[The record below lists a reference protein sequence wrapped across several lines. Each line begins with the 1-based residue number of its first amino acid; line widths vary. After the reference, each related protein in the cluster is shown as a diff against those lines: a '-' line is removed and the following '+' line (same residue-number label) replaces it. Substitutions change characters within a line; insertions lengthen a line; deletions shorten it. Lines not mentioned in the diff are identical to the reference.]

1 MSEYFPF
8 DPEPHAPKNKAPAG
22 SCDSQFHP
30 FGDPLTYPIRQG
42 AAYEM
47 PDATI
52 AEALRMHRILGI
64 ERGVIVQS
72 TTYGN
77 DNRILLD
84 ALKTAGPGYRGCTV
98 AATLSLSDAEI
109 ERLDSAG
116 VRGARFN
123 FLSSVNLAT
132 TKDSFART
140 VDRARELGW
149 YIKIQPSEN
158 GIVDTI
164 PQIQDIDIPVVI
176 DHMGRPDI
184 IGGLASETV
193 LATTQ
198 LLKRGNFW
206 VMLSN
211 GHKFS
216 RSGAPWND
224 VVPIAQHYIET
235 APDRVLWATDWPHP
249 LSKKQ
254 PPNDGDLFDLLF
266 RYAPDA
272 ESRQKILVN
281 NPANLFGFNE
291 TGSTAR

>member
-1 MSEYFPF
+1 MSDYFPF
-8 DPEPHAPKNKAPAG
+8 DPEPRRPSNKAPAG

-30 FGDPLTYPIRQG
+30 FGDPLKYPVRQG

-52 AEALRMHRILGI
+52 DEALRMHRTLGI

-72 TTYGN
+72 TTYGS

-84 ALKTAGPGYRGCTV
+84 ALEVAGPEYRGCTV
-98 AATLSLSDAEI
+98 AASLSLSDTEI
-109 ERLDSAG
+109 ERLNSAG

-123 FLSSVNLAT
+123 FLSSVNLVTSA
-132 TKDSFART
+132 DSFSRS

-158 GIVDTI
+158 GITDALS
-164 PQIQDIDIPVVI
+164 QISDIDIPVII
-176 DHMGRPDI
+176 DHMGRPDMTN
-184 IGGLASETV
+184 GPESETV
-193 LATTQ
+193 LATEE

-224 VVPIAQHYIET
+224 VVPIAQRYIAA

-272 ESRQKILVN
+272 QQRQKILVD
-281 NPANLFGFNE
+281 NPAYLFGFNKMAE
-291 TGSTAR
+291 VTP